1 METQEGAATSAVAI
15 AAATAAGAEAGD
27 QSRELA
33 HVDQAAAQAKAA
45 ELIKLSIP
53 KLTAALG
60 ELSLVELRA
69 LLAAEEG
76 EGEGKTR
83 AGALEAIGDA
93 IDKHPDQVAALAQA
107 APAVNEQGAEGAAA
121 ETPAT
126 MADSG
131 EGPVDGGPVTLEGG
145 EAFAAAAMDATGG
158 AGVHDDAQMR
168 AAMDAPLSASDA
180 IAAAVAGADVDAG
193 VVAALEDAGVR
204 VLRLDDECA
213 EWDNAEV
220 LAHVLEAGAIIIIAR
235 HDFAHPELEPIR
247 ATPDQFV
254 RAHDGQRV
262 LFTGDISLS
271 GVGLREPLPLEEAWL
286 VIPSDGEPTIVRRC
300 EVPGALYLEPGRIVA
315 FRPRTLIF

>member
-15 AAATAAGAEAGD
+15 AAATAAGAKAGD
-27 QSRELA
+27 ESRELA
-33 HVDQAAAQAKAA
+33 HVDQAAAQAKAG

-83 AGALEAIGDA
+83 SGALEAIGEA
-93 IDKHPDQVAALAQA
+93 IDKHPDQIAALAQG
-107 APAVNEQGAEGAAA
+107 APAVNEQGEGAAA
-121 ETPAT
+121 ETSTT

-131 EGPVDGGPVTLEGG
+131 EGDRAQTDATMPAATGEGLVDGGPVDLELADDTLAPE
-145 EAFAAAAMDATGG
+145 
-158 AGVHDDAQMR
+158 
-168 AAMDAPLSASDA
+168 APLSAADA
-180 IAAAVAGADVDAG
+180 IAAAVAGAGADVAIAE
-193 VVAALEDAGVR
+193 VARELGFE
-204 VLRLDDECA
+204 VLRLDDESA
-213 EWDNAEV
+213 EWENPEV
-220 LAHVLEAGAIIIIAR
+220 LAHVLAAGAIIIIAR
-235 HDFAHPELEPIR
+235 HDFAHRELEPIR

-286 VIPSDGEPTIVRRC
+286 VFPTEDGPVIVRRC

>member
-33 HVDQAAAQAKAA
+33 YVDQAAAQAKAG

-69 LLAAEEG
+69 LLAAEEA

-83 AGALEAIGDA
+83 TGALEAIGDA
-93 IDKHPDQVAALAQA
+93 IDKHPDQIAALAQA
-107 APAVNEQGAEGAAA
+107 GPAVNEQGEGAAA
-121 ETPAT
+121 ETLTT
-126 MADSG
+126 MADSGDGDRAQTDATMPEAGG
-131 EGPVDGGPVTLEGG
+131 EGPVDGGPVDLELAGDTLAPE
-145 EAFAAAAMDATGG
+145 
-158 AGVHDDAQMR
+158 
-168 AAMDAPLSASDA
+168 APLSAADA
-180 IAAAVAGADVDAG
+180 IAAAVAGADAEAG

-204 VLRLDDECA
+204 VLRLDDECD

-220 LAHVLEAGAIIIIAR
+220 LAHVFEAGAIIIIAR

-254 RAHDGQRV
+254 RAHDGVRV